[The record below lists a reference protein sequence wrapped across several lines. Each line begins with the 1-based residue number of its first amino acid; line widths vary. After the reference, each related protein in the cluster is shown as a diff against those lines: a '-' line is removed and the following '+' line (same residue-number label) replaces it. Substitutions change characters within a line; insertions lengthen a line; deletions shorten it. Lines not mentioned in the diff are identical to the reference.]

1 MTTGSATLDPTF
13 LMALASVRPEEW
25 SAWFSEPFDERVNGA
40 STHRTLAAIFPM
52 PAAGGHAAICVFERP
67 SPDAGTHLAQA
78 ALRRWAGNAPAGT
91 QVLHTELASDGS
103 ANWTLGSA
111 WSDPDLRAWL
121 REALTA
127 GAALRTEG
135 WEWIAAPESPAA
147 GRSVVGPSHQ
157 ITARRH
163 DAVRFG
169 AGAIGIV
176 YRQLARGG
184 QPELELLRH
193 LERVPGLNIAPSL
206 LGSAIIIAPNGQ
218 RSASAILQTTE
229 ADADSARA
237 MLVERLQQAL
247 GNEPSLTAAALDD
260 VRAAGLITRE
270 LHAAL
275 ARPFEQGVIAGA
287 APATLSEFE
296 SWAARVWDVL
306 GTAARAARRHGAV
319 SADPTLGETLDLL
332 PGKLQQF
339 VIAAQISRGLA
350 HRIHGSLSL
359 DTLILSPS
367 RRPRVMQFDGDPEL
381 PDAERM
387 GPQSPWRDAA
397 CMLVSIAQLAAE
409 AAAASGGSDATVEAA
424 WQWER
429 EARKAY
435 LEGYGTGGGV
445 PHALIAM
452 FELEFAARALRD
464 STSNDAVARAVAAH
478 TLHRLTRTIV

>member
-1 MTTGSATLDPTF
+1 MTTGGATLDPTF

-25 SAWFSEPFDERVNGA
+25 SAWFSDPFDERVNGA
-40 STHRTLAAIFPM
+40 APQRTLAAIFPV
-52 PAAGGHAAICVFERP
+52 PSAGGHAAICVFEP
-67 SPDAGTHLAQA
+67 QSSDAGTRMAQA
-78 ALRRWAGNAPAGT
+78 ALRRWAGNAPAGA
-91 QVLHTELASDGS
+91 QLLHTERASDGS
-103 ANWTLGSA
+103 VSWTLGSA

-127 GAALRTEG
+127 GAALRSEG

-147 GRSVVGPSHQ
+147 GRVVEGPSYQ
-157 ITARRH
+157 LVARRH
-163 DAVRFG
+163 EAVRFG
-169 AGAIGIV
+169 AGALGVV

-184 QPELELLRH
+184 QPEAELLRH
-193 LERVPGLNIAPSL
+193 LERVPSLFIAPSL
-206 LGSAIIIAPNGQ
+206 LGSAIIISPTGQ

-229 ADADSARA
+229 ADAAPAHALLLAR
-237 MLVERLQQAL
+237 LERVL
-247 GNEPSLTAAALDD
+247 GNEPSLMAAALDD
-260 VRAAGLITRE
+260 VRTAGLTTRE

-275 ARPFEQGVIAGA
+275 ARPFELGVFAGA
-287 APATLSEFE
+287 TPATLGEFE

-306 GTAARAARRHGAV
+306 GTASRAARRNGAV

-339 VIAAQISRGLA
+339 VIAAQSSRGLA

-367 RRPRVMQFDGDPEL
+367 RRPRVMQFDGDLEL
-381 PDAERM
+381 PDSERM
-387 GPQSPWRDAA
+387 GAHSPWRDVA
-397 CMLVSIAQLAAE
+397 CMLVSIAELAAE
-409 AAAASGGSDATVEAA
+409 AAAAFGGSAATVVAA

-445 PHALIAM
+445 LHALIAM

-464 STSNDAVARAVAAH
+464 STSKNPVARAVAAH
-478 TLHRLTRTIV
+478 TLQRLTRTIV